1 VAAAA
6 PDDTAAA
13 AARPALFISDLHLSP
28 ARPRLA
34 DAFHAFCA
42 GAARNG
48 SALYVLG
55 DLFDAWI
62 GDDQLREP
70 FAAHVAASLAGVAAA
85 GVPVAV
91 MRGNRDLLLGDRF
104 ASAARTALLP
114 DAIVVD
120 LFGTPTLL
128 MHGDTLCTDD
138 VLYQRYRA
146 WSHDAARQQRFLALP
161 YAVRRAFAAML
172 RRLSQRAG
180 ATKTPSMTD
189 VTADAVSAALRAH
202 GVAQMIHGHTH
213 RPARHEL
220 TVDGRACVRWV
231 LPDWYEEARY
241 LEAGPG
247 GAEVRTITR

>member
-6 PDDTAAA
+6 PDDTPA

-28 ARPRLA
+28 ARPLLA
-34 DAFHAFCA
+34 HAFHDFCA
-42 GAARNG
+42 GPARAAA
-48 SALYVLG
+48 ALYVLG

-70 FAAHVAASLAGVAAA
+70 FAAKVAASLAAVAAA
-85 GVPVAV
+85 GVPVAL

-104 ASAARTALLP
+104 ASAAGATLLP

-120 LFGTPTLL
+120 VFGTPTLL

-138 VLYQRYRA
+138 VAYQRYRA
-146 WSHDAARQQRFLALP
+146 WSHDAARQQHFLALP
-161 YAVRRAFAAML
+161 YVVRRAFAATL
-172 RRLSQRAG
+172 RQLSRRAG
-180 ATKTPSMTD
+180 ATKAPQMMD
-189 VTADAVSAALRAH
+189 VNADAVTAALRAH

-220 TVDGRACVRWV
+220 AVDGRACVRWV

-241 LEAGPG
+241 LEVAPG
-247 GAEVRTITR
+247 AAEMQTITR